1 MAFFPAQ
8 DDATAEL
15 RPWRTLWTH
24 PRQTVAAMT
33 IHAPWRWLWLLILA
47 GGTSRI
53 VERIALL
60 PSLVELEPEALTLLI
75 LVSGAMAG
83 ALMVFVIARILHW
96 VLRRIGGVGSWTATR
111 TAVAWALAPGVPSL
125 ALWAIMVTGYG
136 YSALTPS
143 LISGSDDP
151 RALVL
156 TVDYG
161 VQFGLTVWSLLIE
174 ILCLSDAHRLAVWKV
189 IAAEAGLGL
198 AIGLLTLIGFNL

>member
-1 MAFFPAQ
+1 MAFPSTQ
-8 DDATAEL
+8 DDATADL
-15 RPWRTLWTH
+15 RPWRTIWTH

-33 IHAPWRWLWLLILA
+33 LYAPWRWMWLLILA
-47 GGTSRI
+47 GGASRI

-60 PSLVELEPEALTLLI
+60 PSLTELEPAALTLLI
-75 LVSGAMAG
+75 LVSGVVAG
-83 ALMVFVIARILHW
+83 ALKVFVIARVLHW
-96 VLRRIGGVGSWTATR
+96 VLRRIGGSGSWTATR

-125 ALWAIMVTGYG
+125 VLWAIMVAGYG

-143 LISGSDDP
+143 RISGSDDP

-156 TVDYG
+156 TVDYA

-198 AIGLLTLIGFNL
+198 AIGAITLIGFNL